1 MKYYL
6 LAVLAML
13 SFAIQSKETLK
24 IGIKVSPP
32 FVNKYHD
39 GSYGGVAIDLI
50 DKVARDIGVEYE
62 LMEESGDFNSLIKKA
77 SRGDSGFDIFVSS
90 STITSDRLNFTNFTQ
105 PFHGTSSA
113 VVMTATES
121 SMMDAI
127 FTWKFVKSVMILF
140 LIVLIL
146 GVTFWVIERN
156 RNPLFEKGPWGI
168 LDGSYF
174 VTAVM
179 GTFGFGDIVTKTK
192 AGKLICIFLMWLSL
206 GITGVFIANVASALT
221 VAALEDDDFN
231 LNDLTKLKVGTI
243 GGTSSSEFLYEND
256 IKFVV
261 YNTPIEALD
270 AMNEDELDAFVYDKP
285 VIKYYLGEDKY
296 EGLRIVGKDFVKQN
310 YGIASGN
317 QELINRLNPAII
329 RAINS
334 DNWDETLSK
343 YNLD

>member
-1 MKYYL
+1 
-6 LAVLAML
+6 
-13 SFAIQSKETLK
+13 
-24 IGIKVSPP
+24 
-32 FVNKYHD
+32 
-39 GSYGGVAIDLI
+39 
-50 DKVARDIGVEYE
+50 
-62 LMEESGDFNSLIKKA
+62 
-77 SRGDSGFDIFVSS
+77 
-90 STITSDRLNFTNFTQ
+90 
-105 PFHGTSSA
+105 
-113 VVMTATES
+113 MTANES

-127 FTWKFVKSVMILF
+127 FTWNFAKSVLILF
-140 LIVLIL
+140 LIVLSL
-146 GVTFWVIERN
+146 GVIFWLVERN

-192 AGKLICIFLMWLSL
+192 VGKMVCIFLMWISL
-206 GITGVFIANVASALT
+206 GITGIFIANVSSALT

-243 GGTSSSEFLYEND
+243 GETSSAQFLYDND

-261 YNTPIEALD
+261 YDTPQEALD
-270 AMNEDELDAFVYDKP
+270 AMNEEELDAFVYDKP

-317 QELINRLNPAII
+317 QELIDKLNPCIL
-329 RAINS
+329 RAIQS
-334 DNWDETLSK
+334 DNWNETLSK